1 MSFTDR
7 LDKQNEVAKKSASQ
21 KLTFTQQIDKGQR
34 SSKTGMTAQETPI
47 NNLAYANRV
56 EGQFPQAQMPTT
68 QPTQNLAML
77 NRVEPEPQKTYIPMP
92 ANIGY
97 DIIPRYKEDK
107 PLESVGKNVVN
118 YGLGTAGRLGG
129 SIGQFG
135 MQLVTN
141 IGNAAQGK
149 PLDFSEKSLTK
160 DILPSQVGEGLSKLA
175 SKGAGGELAAGFL
188 TGAVE
193 GGLDPGTW
201 VVGGVVDDMSRL
213 GLAGKAKTLG
223 TTENLMSNATR
234 NAKVTGKSAAKTATS
249 QVDKTVQSVN
259 PQRYDI
265 LEKMDADDGTY
276 AYIKNK
282 NTGAEKF
289 VKVENKLPKLEAKTH
304 TAAESM
310 GKFETSAL
318 PRSKTAATTEPKIS
332 EGMKERGFSRNMRT
346 DINNPDELRQSFDE
360 KPLEYKQVANKD
372 TEAKAQAIFER
383 GPSEAI
389 SEVYRT
395 INSDKFNP
403 ESVPLAKLIA
413 RDAVTRGD
421 MNTARTVLSDMAVKL
436 TEAGQFTQAAKIL
449 RASDPE
455 TFLMTVDKQIRKLNE
470 QGSRL
475 YGKKWSNMDLTPS
488 ELDMV
493 RKLPEGNERAFED
506 AMEQIGN
513 RIAQQMPSTAL
524 EKFDAWRRTAMLL
537 NPKTHVRNLS
547 GNAIMMGLRKSA
559 DTLAAGLEKMFV
571 KPGQRTKSV
580 GWSMDKNIVNLVE
593 NDWKTTA
600 KELNAQGRWDIDNIR
615 ALNREKRIFKSNAL
629 NRLDTISKKFL
640 NAEDAIFK
648 ERAYKDALGGYLK
661 ANNLREV
668 TGEARNYATRRA
680 LEATYQD
687 ANRVASWLSKM
698 KSEGGLTGKLIEAA
712 IPFSKTP
719 TNIVKRA
726 IEYSPAGLL
735 RLLSSKNRTPAQAIE
750 ILSQGLTGS
759 ATAGLGYLLANMGW
773 LRSEKAA
780 SKNAEA
786 LMDTAGEQ
794 PYSFTTPIGSYTF
807 DWAQPI
813 AVPLFMGVSLYQS
826 LMNQDKIDPDA
837 VAESIGKGGDTIFNL
852 SMLQNVKSLLGGG
865 FGSATEQIMGLP
877 VSYIEQAYPTLFGQI
892 ARTADSTRRST
903 YDTTGAGNFLRQI
916 AAKTPG
922 YNEAAKFIDNK
933 LGTSLQLEPK
943 LDIWGQEQK
952 QGNAFQQFV
961 NPGYAKEA
969 SNDSVTQEVMRLYRS
984 TQETDFLPKLMK
996 GSFESQGK
1004 KIELTPK
1011 QLTEF
1016 QRDMGQANY
1025 KDISLLINT
1034 PKYKNADDSLKA
1046 RYIKSKIDFNY
1057 EEAKRQA
1064 LEKLK

>member
-1 MSFTDR
+1 MPLKFYTPEERPETAVQGKLKFFTPD
-7 LDKQNEVAKKSASQ
+7 EIEYQ
-21 KLTFTQQIDKGQR
+21 KEYERPG
-34 SSKTGMTAQETPI
+34 KT
-47 NNLAYANRV
+47 
-56 EGQFPQAQMPTT
+56 
-68 QPTQNLAML
+68 NLAML
-77 NRVEPEPQKTYIPMP
+77 NRVETSDISPQKTYVPMP
-92 ANIGY
+92 ENIGY
-97 DIIPRYKEDK
+97 DILPRYKEDK
-107 PLESVGKNVVN
+107 PLESVSKNIVN
-118 YGLGTAGRLGG
+118 YGLGTAGRIFNAP
-129 SIGQFG
+129 SQAI
-135 MQLVTN
+135 MQTVTN
-141 IGNAAQGK
+141 IGNVAQGK
-149 PLDFSEKSLTK
+149 PLDFSEKNLMR
-160 DILPSQVGEGLSKLA
+160 DILPSQVGQGINTLA
-175 SKGAGGELAAGFL
+175 QKGPVGQLAAGAA
-188 TGAVE
+188 TAAIE
-193 GGLDPGTW
+193 GGLDPATYI
-201 VVGGVVDDMSRL
+201 GGGIIDDLSRA
-213 GLAGKAKTLG
+213 GIVGKAARTG
-223 TTENLMSNATR
+223 TAENLAVTAER
-234 NAKVTGKSAAKTATS
+234 NIRGLGPGIKTAAKQT
-249 QVDKTVQSVN
+249 DETVQAIN

-265 LEKMDADDGTY
+265 LDTTEAADGTY
-276 AYIKNK
+276 QYIKNK

-289 VKVENKLPKLEAKTH
+289 VKVAGNELPKVETK

-310 GKFETSAL
+310 NRFETSAL
-318 PRSKTAATTEPKIS
+318 PRSQAAATTEPKIS
-332 EGMKERGFSRNMRT
+332 EGMKERGFSRNTRT

-360 KPLEYKQVANKD
+360 NPLEYKQVANKD

-383 GPSEAI
+383 GQPEAL
-389 SEVYRT
+389 SEVYRS
-395 INSDKFNP
+395 IQGKEYKP
-403 ESVPLAKLIA
+403 ETVPLAKLIA
-413 RDAVTRGD
+413 RDAVARGD
-421 MNTARTVLSDMAVKL
+421 MATARTVLSDMAVKL

-455 TFLMTVDKQIRKLNE
+455 TFLMTVDKQIKKLNE
-470 QGSRL
+470 QGSKL
-475 YGKKWSNMDLTPS
+475 YRGKWTKVDLTPS

-493 RKLPEGNERAFED
+493 RKLPAGNEQAFED

-513 RIAQQMPSTAL
+513 RIAQQMPSTTL

-537 NPKTHVRNLS
+537 NPKTHVRNLA
-547 GNAIMMGLRKSA
+547 GNAIMAGLRKSA
-559 DTLAAGLEKMFV
+559 DTLASGLEKMFV
-571 KPGQRTKSV
+571 KPGQRTKAL
-580 GWSMDKNIVNLVE
+580 GWSTDKNIVNLVK

-600 KELNAQGRWDIDNIR
+600 KELNAQGRWDIDNIK
-615 ALNREKRIFKSNAL
+615 ALNQEKRIFKSNVL
-629 NRLDTISKKFL
+629 NKLDTISKKTL
-640 NAEDAIFK
+640 TAEDAIFK
-648 ERAYKDALGGYLK
+648 EQAYKDALGGYLK
-661 ANNLREV
+661 ANNLKEV
-668 TGEARNYATRRA
+668 TDEARNYAKRRA

-698 KSEGGLTGKLIEAA
+698 KSEGGLGGKLIEAA

-726 IEYSPAGLL
+726 VEYSPAGLL

-759 ATAGLGYLLANMGW
+759 AVAGLGYLLANMGW
-773 LRSEKAA
+773 LRSEKAT
-780 SKNAEA
+780 SRNAEA
-786 LMDTAGEQ
+786 LMDVAGDQ

-892 ARTADSTRRST
+892 AKTADSTRRST

-916 AAKTPG
+916 AAKTPIAST
-922 YNEAAKFIDNK
+922 Y
-933 LGTSLQLEPK
+933 LEPK
-943 LDIWGQEQK
+943 LDVWGREQK

-969 SNDSVTQEVMRLYRS
+969 SNDSVTQEVMRLYKA
-984 TQETDFLPKLMK
+984 TKETDFLPKLMK

-1034 PKYKNADDSLKA
+1034 PEYKNADDSLKA

-1057 EEAKRQA
+1057 EEAKRKA